1 MWFTCFPV
9 WSGLLVWPVQL
20 AVTTNVMR
28 IGQDEN
34 GLKIFFFFFF
44 LWALI
49 PGKHENYQVHPMY
62 LSMMMMATIMIF
74 FWFFFVKKI
83 WLIDWLVSWLVD
95 VYSSHTLV
103 LQYKV
108 FRQNFVLKKLDFFP
122 EKKLKSN
129 SNVRKEMK
137 WMNEKNIIVCL
148 SLTRKT
154 IFLSFFASIKTTD
167 RLVDRSIGFSFLK
180 KLLQQQPLTF
190 CLCCCCYL
198 SNFTWNNN
206 DNNFIFGKRKMMNNN
221 RIFLKM
227 SPILQCNR
235 KLMISNNMMVTQQQ
249 SYDISF
255 HLWP

>member
-1 MWFTCFPV
+1 MVGGC
-9 WSGLLVWPVQL
+9 VQL
-20 AVTTNVMR
+20 THSRSSIQSFSAKFR
-28 IGQDEN
+28 IE
-34 GLKIFFFFFF
+34 KIGFFS
-44 LWALI
+44 
-49 PGKHENYQVHPMY
+49 Q
-62 LSMMMMATIMIF
+62 
-74 FWFFFVKKI
+74 KKTKI
-83 WLIDWLVSWLVD
+83 
-95 VYSSHTLV
+95 
-103 LQYKV
+103 QFQCAK
-108 FRQNFVLKKLDFFP
+108 RN
-122 EKKLKSN
+122 E
-129 SNVRKEMK
+129 
-137 WMNEKNIIVCL
+137 MNEWKKYNCVCL